1 MINKDFHLIFYTI
14 LAAILFLL
22 LGSWFDSSNAEDV
35 APAPQTDGTIVITK
49 HDLILLQA
57 YIQQLQLQAERAQK
71 KADSWEKKY
80 ETAEDCVREA
90 LKAGKM
96 VTPCFNDVES

>member
-22 LGSWFDSSNAEDV
+22 LGSWFDSSDAEDIQV
-35 APAPQTDGTIVITK
+35 TPKGDGTVIITK

-57 YIQQLQLQAERAQK
+57 YIQSIQQQSEHTQKQAEYWQK
-71 KADSWEKKY
+71 KYDQ
-80 ETAEDCVREA
+80 AEDCVREA
-90 LKAGKM
+90 LKVGKM
-96 VTPCFNDVES
+96 VTLCYNDVES